1 MRINNTTELQPK
13 DTRKKVIYLE
23 AALWPSVS
31 VTVPWLIILNGRCSI
46 AMFTTMRA
54 ALEST
59 RINIFGVCVSESV
72 QDRENEIHVKD
83 GGDGLLSPFRSVCWS
98 IWTCIFHSNTSCR
111 QLEQEVCVCVGGGS
125 CDVLTERRMGGGA
138 ICPKNN
144 HMNQCSSTLL
154 WRGRESEWEHRGWR
168 EKRVRQWLKITV
180 CVGYL
185 CICVC
190 DMCLIRAN
198 LDCFSS
204 NCMHTDI

>member
-1 MRINNTTELQPK
+1 MFNSHVHNNEGCFGK
-13 DTRKKVIYLE
+13 H
-23 AALWPSVS
+23 
-31 VTVPWLIILNGRCSI
+31 
-46 AMFTTMRA
+46 
-54 ALEST
+54 T

-83 GGDGLLSPFRSVCWS
+83 GGDGLLFSISLCLLIYMNLHLSFYHLLQATGARSVCV
-98 IWTCIFHSNTSCR
+98 
-111 QLEQEVCVCVGGGS
+111 LGGS

-138 ICPKNN
+138 ICPKKN

-198 LDCFSS
+198 RDCFSS

>member
-98 IWTCIFHSNTSCR
+98 IWTCIFHSNTSFR
-111 QLEQEVCVCVGGGS
+111 QLEQEVCVCVGGGAVMS
-125 CDVLTERRMGGGA
+125 WQKGRWAVEPFVQKTIIWTSVLPLCCGEGERV
-138 ICPKNN
+138 
-144 HMNQCSSTLL
+144 SESTGVEE
-154 WRGRESEWEHRGWR
+154 RKECNSG
-168 EKRVRQWLKITV
+168 
-180 CVGYL
+180 
-185 CICVC
+185 
-190 DMCLIRAN
+190 
-198 LDCFSS
+198 
-204 NCMHTDI
+204 

>member
-111 QLEQEVCVCVGGGS
+111 QLEQEVCVCVGGGELWCPDRKEDGRWS
-125 CDVLTERRMGGGA
+125 HLSKKQSYEPVFFHFAVEREREWVRAQGLKREKSA
-138 ICPKNN
+138 TVVKNN
-144 HMNQCSSTLL
+144 S
-154 WRGRESEWEHRGWR
+154 
-168 EKRVRQWLKITV
+168 V
-180 CVGYL
+180 CRLSVY
-185 CICVC
+185 
-190 DMCLIRAN
+190 MCLWYVFNQSQSR
-198 LDCFSS
+198 LLLF
-204 NCMHTDI
+204 